1 MKYINSCV
9 LLEAFSYCF
18 CRNFLTSNALSSPS
32 VWLAEFM
39 SLLKVAQVIAFWK
52 PESCINW
59 YAFNAPVWSPPC
71 RTHIFHLK
79 WSHNTS
85 ETKKICPNQWCMLLR
100 EWARISLSWP
110 LGPAMQSTELH
121 QLCDI
126 CSSNTTTKACSQ
138 IPTRTNIA
146 TFECNNSPVST
157 YWPTSKICLRFDL
170 FEKKS
175 SITLHEAVMSW
186 LYVCALGTTSS
197 TVFISSYKAQ
207 AFSAWSG
214 TKARCLIKIITL
226 S

>member
-1 MKYINSCV
+1 MYFYVKYIKSCV

-71 RTHIFHLK
+71 RTHIIHLK
-79 WSHNTS
+79 RAHNTS
-85 ETKKICPNQWCMLLR
+85 ETKKICPNQWCLLFTR
-100 EWARISLSWP
+100 VSHKIFVLTPWASYAINRI
-110 LGPAMQSTELH
+110 ASTMWHL
-121 QLCDI
+121 QLQY
-126 CSSNTTTKACSQ
+126 NKNACYQ
-138 IPTRTNIA
+138 IPTQTNIA
-146 TFECNNSPVST
+146 TFECKNSPVST
-157 YWPTSKICLRFDL
+157 YWPASNICLRFDL

-186 LYVCALGTTSS
+186 LKVCALGTTSS

-214 TKARCLIKIITL
+214 T
-226 S
+226 